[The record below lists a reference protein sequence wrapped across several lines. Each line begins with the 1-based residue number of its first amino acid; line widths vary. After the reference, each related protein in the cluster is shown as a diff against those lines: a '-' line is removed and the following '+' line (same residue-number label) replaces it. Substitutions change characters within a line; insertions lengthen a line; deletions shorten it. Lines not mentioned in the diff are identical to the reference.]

1 MTRVLPNA
9 QILCT
14 DSGDQIQVPVLESP
28 QKGSGGGE
36 GKAFNSSQLST
47 LVAYQKQRWVKGGT
61 FDYGAQGRDH
71 RARCICNFVLGKQL
85 ARLASGN
92 GAGCERAGLG
102 HMTPRRQVSVV

>member
-1 MTRVLPNA
+1 MPRFCA
-9 QILCT
+9 QTLGIKSKSLCLRALRKE
-14 DSGDQIQVPVLESP
+14 V
-28 QKGSGGGE
+28 GGE